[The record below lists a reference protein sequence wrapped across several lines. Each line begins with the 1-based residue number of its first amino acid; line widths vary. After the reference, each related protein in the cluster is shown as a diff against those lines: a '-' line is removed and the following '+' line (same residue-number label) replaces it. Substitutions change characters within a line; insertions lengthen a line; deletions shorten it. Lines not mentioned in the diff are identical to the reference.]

1 MSYGSSEEV
10 LKLSQNFMESRI
22 MLSGAELNL
31 FTILNP
37 APLSAQEVARRT
49 GADLRALTILLDALS
64 AMGLFVKQRG
74 TYQCANS
81 VSPFLSEDA
90 SNSVLPMVLH
100 AAHLW
105 QRWSGLTDAVR
116 GTRVSKDAAKSSQ
129 SAEDLRAFIGAMDVI
144 AIPRAGE
151 IVAAVNPGSSKTLL
165 DVGGALGTYTIAFL
179 QAVPE
184 MKATLFDKPEVVE
197 MARERLSKAGVL
209 NRVTLVPGDFYQY
222 ELPHGH
228 DLAFVSAII
237 HQNSL
242 EQNLDLFNKVFRSL
256 NRRGRIIIRDHVME
270 PDRIHPKDGAIFA
283 VNMLLGTP
291 GGSTYTYEEIKTG
304 LSQAGFTGIHLL
316 KKGEHMDAL
325 VEALKP

>member
-1 MSYGSSEEV
+1 MSYGSPEEV
-10 LKLSQNFMESRI
+10 LRLGMNFMESRI
-22 MLSGAELNL
+22 LLSGAELNL

-37 APLSAQEVARRT
+37 APLSAQEVASRT
-49 GADLRALTILLDALS
+49 GADLRALTVLLDALS
-64 AMGLFVKQRG
+64 AMDLLVKKSE
-74 TYQCANS
+74 TYQCAKS

-90 SNSVLPMVLH
+90 PNSILPMLRH

-105 QRWSGLTDAVR
+105 QKWSCLTDVVR
-116 GTRVSKDAAKSSQ
+116 GTLVSEDAPKSSWG
-129 SAEDLRAFIGAMDVI
+129 AENLRAFIGAMDVI
-144 AIPRAGE
+144 AAPRAHE
-151 IVAAVNPGSSKTLL
+151 IVAAANPGLSKGLL

-197 MARERLSKAGVL
+197 MAHERLSKAGML
-209 NRVTLVPGDFYQY
+209 DRVTLVPGDFYQDEFPY
-222 ELPHGH
+222 GH
-228 DLAFVSAII
+228 DLTFVSAII
-237 HQNSL
+237 HQNSP
-242 EQNLDLFNKVFRSL
+242 EQNLDLFIKVFRSL
-256 NRRGRIIIRDHVME
+256 NRGGRILIRDHVME
-270 PDRIHPKDGAIFA
+270 HDRIHPKDGAIFA

>member
-1 MSYGSSEEV
+1 MSYGSSEEI
-10 LKLSQNFMESRI
+10 LRLSQNFMESRI

-37 APLSAQEVARRT
+37 APLSAQEVASRI
-49 GADLRALTILLDALS
+49 GADLRALTFLLDALS
-64 AMGLFVKQRG
+64 AMGLLVKQRG
-74 TYQCANS
+74 TYQCADF
-81 VSPFLSEDA
+81 VSAFLSED
-90 SNSVLPMVLH
+90 SPNSVLPMVLH

-116 GTRVSKDAAKSSQ
+116 GTRVSKDATKSSQ

-144 AIPRAGE
+144 ATPRTGE
-151 IVAAVNPGSSKTLL
+151 IVAAVDPGSSKTWL
-165 DVGGALGTYTIAFL
+165 DVGGASGTYTIAFL

-184 MKATLFDKPEVVE
+184 MKATLFDRPEVVE

-209 NRVTLVPGDFYQY
+209 DRVTLVPGDFYQD
-222 ELPHGH
+222 EFPHGH

-237 HQNSL
+237 HQNSPD
-242 EQNLDLFNKVFRSL
+242 QNLDLFSKVFRCL
-256 NRRGRIIIRDHVME
+256 NQGGRIIIRDHVME
-270 PDRIHPKDGAIFA
+270 PDRTHPKDGAIFA

-304 LSQAGFTGIHLL
+304 LSQAGFIGIRLL
-316 KKGEHMDAL
+316 KRGEHMDAL